1 MDTVTRHAKS
11 SLRNVMALQGAEPD
25 DGDERS
31 DGQHGTDDE
40 QNDESQFYY
49 DDDDEQY
56 ENDTGNEDWRT
67 DLTASLP
74 SHIWNS
80 LSEDEKEER
89 KAAHRAAKEANE
101 EQNTTAAAD
110 TQLQLN
116 AAAIRILNALATAE
130 EARGSTTTLPQPQVA
145 PQLPTETASQA
156 PSLATP
162 SIRDIM
168 AALRQPAGASTGTAT
183 PSSRIGTLK
192 TVRMNT
198 SIGVANPN
206 FSLVDSGADMSLAG
220 EAMILFKQPKKP
232 TYVNVLDVSDTVNSA
247 MGQMLVATHCT
258 KITTSCGISVLGIFP
273 NSLGYYKG
281 KSILCQQQA
290 AAHGLHVDPIAR
302 QFDGGQKII
311 TKEKYVAKLV
321 MENGLAYLPIT
332 KPNEEDIATLP
343 HVAFGSETWDPTT
356 INDYDDEWLT
366 SPDAEDLH
374 GNIAHLQDPSASG
387 EDMLDMIDKIR
398 NNKNKNFIEEQI
410 LHLLAERSENMQ
422 TVEHNITF
430 NLEKIKLPKVDHQWD
445 NAINKDMNLMDEF
458 NSLQSLGKNA
468 LTTKD
473 FQKIE
478 SCLIYNEKQDAQRK
492 ARQVYGEIQGAQL
505 KIFIPPEEE
514 NFIDE
519 ESGKLDV
526 YQIHLNGDGE
536 PRHNLGG
543 DLHCTTKPTKQ
554 ETTLTWKS
562 STAIAL
568 FLFLVITQIISPS
581 TKGSV
586 SFHWYK

>member
-1 MDTVTRHAKS
+1 MQQWDGDPITWFPTRLAWEQTFAMESMDDILEVSYTPPDAAASEADRRAYSYKTKYVCHRLTEAVTSGQAKIIVVELFSNKNGREIWLALKKYYEAPSIIEKLNTSYTAKISTLRYHDYTGTPKQFLIHFATKLNLLATLSQYAPTVKPLSDAQKITWLETAIDSDDSKGDVFRTHLNTISTMKSLGTHTQLNYTKIFESLMDTVTRHAKS

-168 AALRQPAGASTGTAT
+168 AAIRQPAGASTGTAT

-258 KITTSCGISVLGIFP
+258 KITTSRGISVLGFFP
-273 NSLGYYKG
+273 NSLGY
-281 KSILCQQQA
+281 
-290 AAHGLHVDPIAR
+290 
-302 QFDGGQKII
+302 
-311 TKEKYVAKLV
+311 
-321 MENGLAYLPIT
+321 LPI
-332 KPNEEDIATLP
+332 ED
-343 HVAFGSETWDPTT
+343 FPT
-356 INDYDDEWLT
+356 
-366 SPDAEDLH
+366 
-374 GNIAHLQDPSASG
+374 
-387 EDMLDMIDKIR
+387 MI
-398 NNKNKNFIEEQI
+398 
-410 LHLLAERSENMQ
+410 LL
-422 TVEHNITF
+422 F
-430 NLEKIKLPKVDHQWD
+430 
-445 NAINKDMNLMDEF
+445 
-458 NSLQSLGKNA
+458 
-468 LTTKD
+468 
-473 FQKIE
+473 
-478 SCLIYNEKQDAQRK
+478 
-492 ARQVYGEIQGAQL
+492 
-505 KIFIPPEEE
+505 
-514 NFIDE
+514 
-519 ESGKLDV
+519 
-526 YQIHLNGDGE
+526 
-536 PRHNLGG
+536 
-543 DLHCTTKPTKQ
+543 
-554 ETTLTWKS
+554 
-562 STAIAL
+562 
-568 FLFLVITQIISPS
+568 
-581 TKGSV
+581 
-586 SFHWYK
+586 